1 MEQKCSKWNKYVQ
14 IGTKILQMEKNQN
27 GTIMIQMEKME
38 QKCSKWNKNAQ
49 NGTKCSKQN
58 KYIQIGTKILKM
70 EQKCS
75 K

>member
-1 MEQKCSKWNKYVQ
+1 MEQSVP
-14 IGTKILQMEKNQN
+14 N